1 MLSLRL
7 LRDGVAM
14 GLRGDERIT
23 AEGLMLS
30 VEDAQENLDAFIA
43 VVDGARLAPIR

>member
-7 LRDGVAM
+7 LRDCVAM
-14 GLRGDERIT
+14 GLRWDERIT

-30 VEDAQENLDAFIA
+30 VEDAQEKLDAFIA